1 VSVRALVTGAT
12 GFIGGALLKS
22 LVSPIVLTRDP
33 GRARRSLPPDVVAHR
48 WEPIAGPPP
57 VEALRGADVVIH
69 LAGDPVA
76 QRWNEERK
84 RSIRD
89 SRVLG
94 TRHLVQALG
103 EASPRPRVL
112 VSASAVGYYGD
123 RGDEV
128 LDESSAPGH
137 DFLAGVCRD
146 WEAEAMRAKDLGLRV
161 VCLRTGIVLGREGGA
176 LPKMLPPF
184 RFGLGGTLGDG
195 SQWMPWIHIDD
206 HISLIHHATATA
218 EVQGPMNAVSPTPV
232 TNDEFTRSLASALKR
247 PAFLPVPL
255 FALKL
260 MFGEMGSVM
269 LSSDR
274 AVPRVAERTGFAFRH
289 PAIDA
294 ALRSLVG

>member
-1 VSVRALVTGAT
+1 MRALVTGAT

-22 LVSPIVLTRDP
+22 LTSPIVLTRDP
-33 GRARRSLPPDVVAHR
+33 ERARRSLPPDVVAHR

-94 TRHLVQALG
+94 TRHLVQSLG
-103 EASPRPRVL
+103 AANPRPRVL

-123 RGDEV
+123 RGDEI
-128 LDESSAPGH
+128 LEESSPPGR

-146 WEAEAMRAKDLGLRV
+146 WEAEAMRAKELGVRV

-184 RFGLGGTLGDG
+184 RLGLGGTLGDG
-195 SQWMPWIHIDD
+195 RQWMPWIHIDD
-206 HISLIHHATATA
+206 HIGLIQHAAGT
-218 EVQGPMNAVSPTPV
+218 EGLEGPLNAVAPTPV
-232 TNDEFTRSLASALKR
+232 TNKDFTRALAAALKR

-255 FALKL
+255 FALKV

-274 AVPRVAERTGFAFRH
+274 AVPRVAERTGFAFRR
-289 PAIDA
+289 PALDA
-294 ALRSLVG
+294 ALRSLLG